1 MTPAPTDFG
10 IDTIRAGTTVRL
22 ALRGELDLATA
33 PLLDEAL
40 RAAGEAARTV
50 VLDLRGLSF
59 LDSTGLRTVLQADA
73 RARSDG
79 HDLLVV
85 RGPHAVHRVF
95 ALAGVDGVVTL
106 VDAPPAES
114 G

>member
-1 MTPAPTDFG
+1 VSTPPSFAIETTRAG
-10 IDTIRAGTTVRL
+10 ATIRIAVL
-22 ALRGELDLATA
+22 GELDLATA
-33 PLLDEAL
+33 PAL
-40 RAAGEAARTV
+40 EDALTQAGADARLV

-85 RGPHAVHRVF
+85 RGPQAVHRVF
-95 ALAGVDGVVTL
+95 TLAGVDGVVPL
-106 VDAPPAES
+106 VDAPPDDAP
-114 G
+114 

>member
-33 PLLDEAL
+33 PAL
-40 RAAGEAARTV
+40 EAALTEAGADARLV
-50 VLDLRGLSF
+50 VLDLRELSF

-95 ALAGVDGVVTL
+95 TLAGVDGVVPL
-106 VDAPPAES
+106 VDAPPDDAP
-114 G
+114 